1 MKNLTLENRRKL
13 FMYSKNVPEW
23 NVHQEIFS
31 HIQVIENAR
40 QYLLLRS
47 DILQKTVVVC
57 PGIFRRIDCGGK
69 KSN

>member
-13 FMYSKNVPEW
+13 FMYSKNVPDEW

-40 QYLLLRS
+40 QYLLLR
-47 DILQKTVVVC
+47 TVC
-57 PGIFRRIDCGGK
+57 FTENSRCLPL
-69 KSN
+69 